1 MSVPTT
7 HEAARKTDIVK
18 LVAPVA
24 DGCKHLLARV
34 APGMMICHTTMP
46 KTKVALTIDSTL
58 LQRVDELVDRRRFR
72 SRSQAIE
79 AALADKLH
87 RLARTRLARESA
99 KLNPREEKR
108 LADEGLADDLASWPE
123 Y

>member
-1 MSVPTT
+1 
-7 HEAARKTDIVK
+7 
-18 LVAPVA
+18 
-24 DGCKHLLARV
+24 
-34 APGMMICHTTMP
+34 MIIRHTIMP
-46 KTKVALTIDSTL
+46 KTKVAVTIDSTL
-58 LQRVDELVDRRRFR
+58 LERVDELVDRRRFR

-79 AALADKLH
+79 AALADKLQ